1 MASQGYRLTGQIP
14 TERTE
19 CPAGVTARPAP
30 YTIHPSTF
38 TLRSRAYC
46 ERMQCGDE
54 TDTDSNA
61 YLVIELQLVKVS
73 QDGHISRIVHVL
85 LRDTLDI
92 LAAPKPKIQMILV
105 TLLWLSRHCS

>member
-1 MASQGYRLTGQIP
+1 MPGKIIVLG
-14 TERTE
+14 E
-19 CPAGVTARPAP
+19 CVKSLYLQKRPHA
-30 YTIHPSTF
+30 H
-38 TLRSRAYC
+38 R
-46 ERMQCGDE
+46 ERMQRGDE

-92 LAAPKPKIQMILV
+92 
-105 TLLWLSRHCS
+105 